1 MPYKKIAFFV
11 IVLIGVLTI
20 NNLAH
25 SIYVIWQKQNLIT
38 KAQQNLDVVKAE
50 NQKLKHDIS
59 AVNQPQFIETQAR
72 DNLSLAKPNE
82 AVVVIPTGT
91 VLGKQTQASPPD
103 TRANWQKWWDYF
115 FKS

>member
-11 IVLIGVLTI
+11 IMLIGFLTI

-25 SIYVIWQKQNLIT
+25 SIYVIWQKQDLIT
-38 KAQQNLDVVKAE
+38 KAQQNLDAVKAE

-59 AVNQPQFIETQAR
+59 QVNQPQFIETQAR

-91 VLGKQTQASPPD
+91 VLGKQVTHPLTDTQP
-103 TRANWQKWWDYF
+103 NWQKWWDYF